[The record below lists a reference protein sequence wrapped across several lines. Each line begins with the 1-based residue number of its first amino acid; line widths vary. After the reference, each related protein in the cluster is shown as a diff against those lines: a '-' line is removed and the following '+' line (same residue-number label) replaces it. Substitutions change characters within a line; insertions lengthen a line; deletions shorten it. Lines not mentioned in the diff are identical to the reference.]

1 MEFLKHISKE
11 RLKEYNPNKC
21 YSLTDKEVVGI
32 WNAII
37 LSDDSTLVDL
47 RLIKAEDIL
56 DAIYNKAA
64 LIKDEDKKKTNLE
77 NIEEL
82 KTILN
87 EAKDIIKINRIQ
99 ADLLKKSNLSAF
111 AMKKEI
117 NKLQQV
123 IDFK

>member
-1 MEFLKHISKE
+1 MEFLKHISRE
-11 RLKEYNPNKC
+11 TLKEYNPNKS
-21 YSLTDKEVVGI
+21 YALTDKEVSGI
-32 WNAII
+32 WNAVI

-47 RLIKAEDIL
+47 RLIKAENIL
-56 DAIYNKAA
+56 NSIYLKAA
-64 LIKDEDKKKTNLE
+64 TIKDDEKKKANLE

-82 KTILN
+82 RGILN

-99 ADLLKKSNLSAF
+99 ASLLNKANLSAF

-117 NKLQQV
+117 NKLNEV